1 MKMRKVINEFV
12 SLIDDLYYEDG
23 IKTDQGSLR
32 DIRYVQNLQD
42 NLQFL
47 NILNFS
53 CFDKYWYIKVEHNS
67 RYEDGYSS
75 YVFKFEH
82 DNVEYR
88 NILDEILLSSS
99 DRIKRYLYHVNNRC
113 LQPDDYQNFINNVF
127 DDFNKTLDPSVYVR
141 YLQSTSVFKV
151 SDYYVNDKAIIHN
164 KNINFKCVVDLDQI
178 NGETSHTPM
187 NIVEVET
194 RFIYDEER
202 YNYGITIT
210 FSLPDLIIEN
220 RPIQPHRRSIGSAL
234 AGPTLMGSSHSRLKR
249 DSIEDKTVAK
259 AIEEFYLKTLFAIIT
274 ENLKKL

>member
-1 MKMRKVINEFV
+1 MRKVINEFV
-12 SLIDDLYYEDG
+12 TIIGDLYDEDG
-23 IKTDQGSLR
+23 IKTDPRSLR
-32 DIRYVQNLQD
+32 EIRYVQNLQD

-75 YVFKFEH
+75 YVFMFEH

-88 NILDEILLSSS
+88 NILDEIILSST
-99 DRIKRYLYHVNNRC
+99 DRIKRYLYYINNRC

-127 DDFNKTLDPSVYVR
+127 REFNKTLDPSVYVR
-141 YLQSTSVFKV
+141 YLQSATIFKV
-151 SDYYVNDKAIIHN
+151 SDYYVNDKPIIHN
-164 KNINFKCVVDLDQI
+164 KDINFKCVVDLDQI

-187 NIVEVET
+187 NIVEIET
-194 RFIYDEER
+194 RFIYDAER
-202 YNYGITIT
+202 YNYGIRIT

-220 RPIQPHRRSIGSAL
+220 RSTQPHRKHMSG
-234 AGPTLMGSSHSRLKR
+234 SHSRLKR

-259 AIEEFYLKTLFAIIT
+259 AIEEFYLKSLFAIIT

>member
-1 MKMRKVINEFV
+1 MLNKRVKGDKGNSSKLRLK
-12 SLIDDLYYEDG
+12 SL
-23 IKTDQGSLR
+23 
-32 DIRYVQNLQD
+32 N
-42 NLQFL
+42 
-47 NILNFS
+47 
-53 CFDKYWYIKVEHNS
+53 
-67 RYEDGYSS
+67 
-75 YVFKFEH
+75 
-82 DNVEYR
+82 R

-141 YLQSTSVFKV
+141 YLQSTNVFKV
-151 SDYYVNDKAIIHN
+151 SDYYVNDKAIIRN
-164 KNINFKCVVDLDQI
+164 KDIKFKCVVDLDQI

-210 FSLPDLIIEN
+210 FSLPDLIIDN
-220 RPIQPHRRSIGSAL
+220 SPMPTSRRPIGSAL
-234 AGPTLMGSSHSRLKR
+234 AGPTLMVGSRSRLKR

-259 AIEEFYLKTLFAIIT
+259 AIEEFYLKTLFSIIN

>member
-1 MKMRKVINEFV
+1 MKMRKVIEDFV
-12 SLIDDLYYEDG
+12 MRIGDLYDENG
-23 IKTDQGSLR
+23 IKTDPRSLKA
-32 DIRYVQNLQD
+32 IQYVQNLQD

-53 CFDKYWYIKVEHNS
+53 CFDKYWYIKVEHIS

-75 YVFKFEH
+75 YIFKFEH

-88 NILDEILLSSS
+88 NILEEIMLSSS
-99 DRIKRYLYHVNNRC
+99 DRIKRYLYHVNNQC

-127 DDFNKTLDPSVYVR
+127 DEFNKTLDPTVYVR
-141 YLQSTSVFKV
+141 YLQSTSLFKV
-151 SDYYVNDKAIIHN
+151 TDYYINNKAIVYN

-178 NGETSHTPM
+178 NGESAHTPM

-202 YNYGITIT
+202 DNYGITLT
-210 FSLPDLIIEN
+210 FSLPDLIIDN
-220 RPIQPHRRSIGSAL
+220 SPMPTSRRPLSGSR
-234 AGPTLMGSSHSRLKR
+234 SRLKR

-259 AIEEFYLKTLFAIIT
+259 AIEEFYLKTLFSIIN